1 MPTSCWVPGCR
12 RWCSRATRDTFG
24 GPEEFPALP
33 SGTRLVDVPGGDHG
47 FAVSRASPRT
57 QAETVDTVVAEVLVW
72 LDEVAGNLR

>member
-1 MPTSCWVPGCR
+1 VR
-12 RWCSRATRDTFG
+12 
-24 GPEEFPALP
+24 
-33 SGTRLVDVPGGDHG
+33 GDHG